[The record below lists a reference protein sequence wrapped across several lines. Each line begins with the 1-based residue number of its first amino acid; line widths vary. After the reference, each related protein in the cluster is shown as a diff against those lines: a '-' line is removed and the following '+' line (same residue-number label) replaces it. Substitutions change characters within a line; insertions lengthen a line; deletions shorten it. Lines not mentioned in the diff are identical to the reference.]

1 MLIFILLRVTTT
13 RGFAALKPGFNTRAI
28 VTWLSCTSLTLMVLY
43 NAILART
50 LYTESMG
57 AYYYAPAFA
66 NRSSLSPDFFPMKPN
81 VTFRDLSHDATWKVD
96 AMDTPEGQ
104 QIYHILAMKPSVLY
118 SDENLY
124 YQTCLRIVLK
134 AAQSG
139 LMASLLL
146 LNTYWC
152 SHVEALVDEGNFM
165 SKTEKYLYYIL
176 SAIAAVV
183 PVTVLSVLSL
193 GFNDMK
199 RGGNISDLLLLICGV
214 AVMMAYVATCRR
226 LRALERDSRNVN
238 GKDTSITLQLSYY
251 IYCIYW
257 LIGSMVFIF
266 TLGVMYRY
274 DEDILKPQCNPVKAQ
289 IISDLEGATWSTVL
303 IMVYPAAM
311 FLLYPSV
318 DVLTKPENDP
328 APHFQKRVR
337 RVVKDPK
344 HFRESLYIDGES
356 GSGINGVSAQHSS
369 LHGLTTNSGL
379 ALQPLDNGQ
388 AQSDQAQQQQSA
400 QQAQQRY
407 SYIEPKRRDRMDSLT
422 AVANEMHMIEQA
434 NAHASSS
441 KGRDPST
448 PSRSQEPSPDD
459 SKQESWSGAPKDQDL
474 ERGAYRAKA
483 DNNSSNNNGNLAVGL
498 SRRDSSSPSNY
509 YDDSRDVETMKKWLA
524 QNGDVDQDNIIAGLE
539 RTIDQQHQSWN
550 FVPATPPK
558 VTTTP
563 ASPEIASAARPPSGE
578 KYAMSSTAPSSG
590 NNNNSGSS
598 SASPVRASG
607 TPGKPAAAPLTGILK
622 TRNSTSSTRSSF
634 GQNPFEQ
641 HAANIGTPV
650 YGVRTSSVQPQ
661 NQTGPGSRKS
671 SENLPVKRRAS
682 NSNSSPAK
690 SNTAVTGPSPILI
703 SAESPS
709 ASPSSQQ
716 RRSNVTTRMD
726 AGALA
731 IAAHQHQQ
739 QQQQQTQ
746 KGRTSRDGGEVDY
759 FGLRK
764 TSFEVHSTAT
774 SPPPLPYEP
783 QGQNV
788 PPLDMIMSPTMT
800 GFLMADPYPS
810 AGTRYLD
817 GDEPLDF
824 SLSSDSQDD
833 TKTDELQQQGRR
845 SSGSTGGGSGT
856 TTPSSKRYKAP
867 PPPIPTDI
875 ANTYASHSRRPDG
888 GGFSDTYPM
897 PVTPT
902 TPITPPGVRPRRSV
916 DNVVDKQFLEMAKLM
931 YEDHE
936 VLEHILHN
944 ALSTPVSPTSIP
956 LPATTT
962 STARTTTVSAPTT
975 PTTASSPPPPLPPS
989 PQQPLPLLHTSASSP
1004 TFYGPFSMVTNRTPP
1019 PPSTPPPRSRHENPP
1034 PFFTS
1039 PPASPSRPRHEDPLP
1054 IFTSPPPSQPLPQT
1068 TQPQVVSSP
1077 TRHEPQALYLPELPQ
1092 RIPITPSP
1100 LQRVMTPPAKSPY
1113 RVRESFETR
1122 MAAHSHP
1129 TNNTPSTAT
1138 ITTTTTATSSV
1149 AGGTI
1154 QGPSAPSSPTSAP
1167 SVASTTSPTI
1177 LSATTLPRPLT
1188 PAWYET
1194 KTNFASTNDV
1204 LNHYNAVTR
1213 GGSYHKQ
1220 QQQQQQKEAE
1230 ERMMIQQS
1238 QFQSAVGIVGVPQQ
1252 QQVQQLQLQQQQP
1265 YYLQPSVGPL
1275 DEVPSSPPAG
1285 PTTGYHQQ
1293 GYYQQQHQGAPQAQ
1307 KQLFCQEPPPVSSPL
1322 SPSRP
1327 QNNPSDSELPSSLT
1341 AQQQQ
1346 QQQQQ
1351 RTPSLEPRT
1360 GSTDSFG
1367 VYRRRSSSA
1376 QLRHQQQQSQ
1386 LRHRSKDELDLL
1398 PIASANQL
1406 QQGDP
1411 NLYPI
1416 PSQHQHH
1423 QQQQQGLLQLDRHSF
1438 IMPSE
1443 SISVYSTW
1451 TGDLSD
1457 VTNTSGEVSVG
1468 AFLDR
1473 KQASTL
1479 QYHRRKSGEK
1489 PGSHLSNSSIGTINQ
1504 ALHHSGS
1511 GSGSR
1516 DSAGNRGS
1524 GSGGGGS
1531 GAEDMRKSQYS
1542 LGSFGSRQS
1551 AGAYSNYSN
1560 HSSGSG
1566 SGPVSGPLSE
1576 AFGSGPVVVSA
1587 SLSSVGQPTSS
1598 HQSTIT
1604 PGTPGTNVV
1613 APGGGGEGV
1622 TDKF

>member
-1 MLIFILLRVTTT
+1 MARLVLEQDPPSQSIHASVVGLVMLIFILLRVTTT

-28 VTWLSCTSLTLMVLY
+28 VTWLTCTSLALMVLY

-57 AYYYAPAFA
+57 AYYHAPTFV
-66 NRSSLSPDFFPMKPN
+66 NRAALPPDFFPMKPD
-81 VTFRDLSHDATWKVD
+81 VPFRDLSHDATWKVD
-96 AMDTPEGQ
+96 VMDTAEGQ

-134 AAQSG
+134 AAQGG

-165 SKTEKYLYYIL
+165 SKTEKFLYYVL
-176 SAIAAVV
+176 AVIAAVV
-183 PVTVLSVLSL
+183 PVTTLSVLSL

-199 RGGNISDLLLLICGV
+199 RGGNISDLLLLICGA
-214 AVMMAYVATCRR
+214 AVMIAYVATCRR

-238 GKDTSITLQLSYY
+238 GQDTSVTLQLSYY

-266 TLGVMYRY
+266 ILGVMYRY

-344 HFRESLYIDGES
+344 HFRESLYIDGDS

-379 ALQPLDNGQ
+379 ALRPINNGE
-388 AQSDQAQQQQSA
+388 AQNDQNQQQQRSA
-400 QQAQQRY
+400 QQVQQRY

-422 AVANEMHMIEQA
+422 AVASEMHMVEQA

-441 KGRDPST
+441 KDRSPSA
-448 PSRSQEPSPDD
+448 PSRSQDPSPDG
-459 SKQESWSGAPKDQDL
+459 SKQGSWTSTHNGQDL
-474 ERGAYRAKA
+474 ERGTTKSSAE
-483 DNNSSNNNGNLAVGL
+483 NNSSSNNDLTVSR
-498 SRRDSSSPSNY
+498 SRRDSGSPSNY
-509 YDDSRDVETMKKWLA
+509 YEDSRDVETMKKWLA
-524 QNGDVDQDNIIAGLE
+524 QNGDVDRDNIIAGLE
-539 RTIDQQHQSWN
+539 QTIDQQHRSWN
-550 FVPATPPK
+550 FTPATPPK
-558 VTTTP
+558 ITTTP
-563 ASPEIASAARPPSGE
+563 ASPEIASGNRRPSGE
-578 KYAMSSTAPSSG
+578 GYAMSSAAPSSSS
-590 NNNNSGSS
+590 NNNTTSS
-598 SASPVRASG
+598 SASPTKAAG

-622 TRNSTSSTRSSF
+622 TRNSTSSARSSF

-641 HAANIGTPV
+641 HAANMGTPV

-661 NQTGPGSRKS
+661 NQTGPGTRKS
-671 SENLPVKRRAS
+671 SENLPVKRRV
-682 NSNSSPAK
+682 SNSSPAK
-690 SNTAVTGPSPILI
+690 SNTSVTGPSPTLI

-709 ASPSSQQ
+709 PSPSSQQ

-739 QQQQQTQ
+739 QAQ
-746 KGRTSRDGGEVDY
+746 KGRTSRDEGEADY

-764 TSFEVHSTAT
+764 PSFEVNSTAT

-817 GDEPLDF
+817 GEEPQDF
-824 SLSSDSQDD
+824 SLSSDSQDG
-833 TKTDELQQQGRR
+833 THTDELQQGRR

-875 ANTYASHSRRPDG
+875 ANAYTSHSRRPDG
-888 GGFSDTYPM
+888 GYSDAYPV

-916 DNVVDKQFLEMAKLM
+916 DNMVDKQFLEMAKLM
-931 YEDHE
+931 YENH
-936 VLEHILHN
+936 VVPEHILHGAMN
-944 ALSTPVSPTSIP
+944 TPVSPTSIP
-956 LPATTT
+956 PP
-962 STARTTTVSAPTT
+962 TASASASKTTTVSMPTT
-975 PTTASSPPPPLPPS
+975 PTTTSSPPPPLPPS
-989 PQQPLPLLHTSASSP
+989 PSTQQPLPLLHTSASSP
-1004 TFYGPFSMVTNRTPP
+1004 TFYGPFSMVTNKTPP
-1019 PPSTPPPRSRHENPP
+1019 PPSTPPPP
-1034 PFFTS
+1034 
-1039 PPASPSRPRHEDPLP
+1039 RPRHEDPSPL
-1054 IFTSPPPSQPLPQT
+1054 FTSSSPSQSSQQK
-1068 TQPQVVSSP
+1068 TQPQAVSSP
-1077 TRHEPQALYLPELPQ
+1077 TRHEPQPLYLPELPQ
-1092 RIPITPSP
+1092 RIPITPSTM
-1100 LQRVMTPPAKSPY
+1100 QRVMSPPAKSPY

-1122 MAAHSHP
+1122 VAAHTHSH
-1129 TNNTPSTAT
+1129 NTPSTAT
-1138 ITTTTTATSSV
+1138 PTTTTAASPV

-1154 QGPSAPSSPTSAP
+1154 QGPSVPSSPTSAP

-1220 QQQQQQKEAE
+1220 QLQHQQQQQQQQREAE
-1230 ERMMIQQS
+1230 ERTKLQQS
-1238 QFQSAVGIVGVPQQ
+1238 QFQSVVGLGGVPPR
-1252 QQVQQLQLQQQQP
+1252 QQVQQLQLQHQQP
-1265 YYLQPSVGPL
+1265 YYLQPSIGPL
-1275 DEVPSSPPAG
+1275 DEVPPTPVPAAAS
-1285 PTTGYHQQ
+1285 TAGYHQHE
-1293 GYYQQQHQGAPQAQ
+1293 YYQQQHQGIPQTQ
-1307 KQLFCQEPPPVSSPL
+1307 KQLFYSEQPEPVSGPSS

-1327 QNNPSDSELPSSLT
+1327 QNKPLDSDFPSQST

-1346 QQQQQ
+1346 QQ
-1351 RTPSLEPRT
+1351 RAPSLEPRT

-1367 VYRRRSSSA
+1367 VYRRRSNST
-1376 QLRHQQQQSQ
+1376 QFQQQQNQ
-1386 LRHRSKDELDLL
+1386 QRHGSKDEPDLL
-1398 PIASANQL
+1398 PIASAHQL
-1406 QQGDP
+1406 QLGDP

-1416 PSQHQHH
+1416 PSQHH

-1468 AFLDR
+1468 AFVDR
-1473 KQASTL
+1473 KHASTL

-1489 PGSHLSNSSIGTINQ
+1489 PGSHLSNSSIGTINN
-1504 ALHHSGS
+1504 ALQRSGSASGS
-1511 GSGSR
+1511 GSG
-1516 DSAGNRGS
+1516 GNRGS
-1524 GSGGGGS
+1524 GSGGGGGS
-1531 GAEDMRKSQYS
+1531 GGEEMRKSQYS

-1598 HQSTIT
+1598 SNGHVT
-1604 PGTPGTNVV
+1604 PGTDITAV
-1613 APGGGGEGV
+1613 AARGEGEGV
-1622 TDKF
+1622 ADKF